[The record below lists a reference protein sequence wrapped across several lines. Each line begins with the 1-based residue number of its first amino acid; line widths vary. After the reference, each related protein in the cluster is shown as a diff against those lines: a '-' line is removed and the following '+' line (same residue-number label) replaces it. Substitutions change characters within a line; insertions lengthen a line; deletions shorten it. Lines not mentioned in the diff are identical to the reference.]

1 MQVLVVSPGTN
12 REAVKSAMSRW
23 SIDLLCCSD
32 VHEARILLPSSSP
45 SLIFCEEQLND
56 GTYRDLLQDLG
67 RVPKMRLVVMSE
79 SSDLD
84 QAFNEASALGA
95 YEIIASPC
103 RSTDVQWITIR
114 AMQDETRR
122 TGRRRQRETGKLPP
136 EPGPE
141 TVERVDEASN
151 SHH

>member
-1 MQVLVVSPGTN
+1 MQVLVVSPGPN

-32 VHEARILLPSSSP
+32 VHEAKILLPSSNP
-45 SLIFCEEQLND
+45 SLIFCEEQLSD

-67 RVPKMRLVVMSE
+67 RVPKARLVVISE
-79 SSDLD
+79 SNDLD

-103 RSTDVQWITIR
+103 RPTDVQWITIR
-114 AMQDETRR
+114 AMQEESRR
-122 TGRRRQRETGKLPP
+122 SGRRRQRETAKIPAEARP
-136 EPGPE
+136 ENG
-141 TVERVDEASN
+141 ERVDEASN
-151 SHH
+151 THH